1 MTLEEI
7 LSVPTAASAEE
18 LARDV
23 WDDDNRL
30 SYSPDGT
37 RLLDAENFPY
47 EITVKDGCKVICDGV
62 FAFQDYMAGLKIG
75 EEVPLDDRSTPLD
88 KVKLPAG
95 LTHIGKEAF
104 SECGDLVSI
113 HLPASLLYIGD
124 YAFVDCWQLE
134 RISVPAKTRYIGEGA
149 FQGCINLY
157 QVSLGKDI
165 EFIGRDAFDDCESLE
180 TIRIPRGTKNKY
192 LGMLP
197 KYLHRYLKEIEK

>member
-7 LSVPTAASAEE
+7 LAVPTTASKEE

-30 SYSPDGT
+30 CYSSDGT
-37 RLLDAENFPY
+37 KVLDAENFPY
-47 EITVKDGCKVICDGV
+47 EITIKDGCKVICDGV

-75 EEVPLDDRSTPLD
+75 EEVPLEERTTPLD
-88 KVKLPAG
+88 RIKLPG
-95 LTHIGKEAF
+95 TLTHIGKEAF

-113 HLPASLLYIGD
+113 HLPASLLYIGE

-134 RISVPAKTRYIGEGA
+134 KISIPAKTRYIGQGA

-157 QVSLGKDI
+157 QVSLGKEI

-180 TIRIPRGTKNKY
+180 IIRIPRATKNKY
-192 LGMLP
+192 LSMLP
-197 KYLHRYLKEIEK
+197 KYLHKYLREIEK